1 MVIMSTAAPVHLIRN
16 IPQPP
21 TPVLV
26 AIKVLLC
33 IIPIA
38 QIAMGA
44 VHLDDCP
51 RQRYIPVYLI
61 VVGVVL
67 MLLVLFTCLPCAR
80 EPKEGPPNPL
90 CRVSLGWNS
99 LLALF
104 LISWF
109 IAGNVWIYSI
119 YKPNYY
125 KNVTGTEP
133 YCDKTLYL
141 FAFWTTTLVYI
152 AVGLF
157 VALGFLVLVC
167 LYMCGQADP
176 DDYI

>member
-1 MVIMSTAAPVHLIRN
+1 MSNTGPMRFIRN
-16 IPQPP
+16 APQPS

-26 AIKVLLC
+26 AVKVLFC

-38 QIAMGA
+38 QISIGA
-44 VHLDDCP
+44 AHLDDCP
-51 RQRYIPVYLI
+51 RQHLIPIYLI
-61 VVGVVL
+61 VVGVFFT
-67 MLLVLFTCLPCAR
+67 MLVLLICLPCAR
-80 EPKEGPPNPL
+80 QPEDGPPNPL
-90 CRVSLGWNS
+90 YRFCLGWNS
-99 LLALF
+99 LTALF

-119 YKPNYY
+119 YEPDYY
-125 KNVTGTEP
+125 KNVTSLES

-152 AVGLF
+152 LVGL
-157 VALGFLVLVC
+157 VVVIGFLVLLF
-167 LYMCGQADP
+167 LYLCGQADP